1 MARPWASQRFFLV
14 TSAMP
19 CSAFTRKRATQSC
32 CPRRSGRMSA
42 NDPLFHERKSSS
54 ATTASASCRSIVRK
68 FSRSVSKGNSV
79 VRLSPLRRFG
89 FFVLLR
95 YLTPSRLSAPNSPTA
110 PTGRRN
116 PATQGRPI
124 SKQGFQEVVSYSEYK
139 QRGKARQHQ
148 HPGDKAS
155 PGITQRIAQATARR
169 TPSRC
174 IRFALRLSLA
184 SAGRLTS

>member
-1 MARPWASQRFFLV
+1 MARPWASQRFFMV

-116 PATQGRPI
+116 PATIRNVNTLSAPCH
-124 SKQGFQEVVSYSEYK
+124 KKY
-139 QRGKARQHQ
+139 
-148 HPGDKAS
+148 
-155 PGITQRIAQATARR
+155 ATAAAGNTRPPNQQAR
-169 TPSRC
+169 FSRS
-174 IRFALRLSLA
+174 RFVQRV
-184 SAGRLTS
+184 